1 MSQENELSFSFEQR
15 PDFTW
20 LSVNL
25 EAGQKVLAEPSAMAT
40 MDPNVT
46 MKAGFRGGIGKTVGR
61 MLGGESLIMNT
72 FAAPQ
77 GAGVVRFAPGTPGD
91 MAHKRLAGDKFYLQ
105 RGAFVAHGVGVE
117 LSGRWQGARGFFSGQ
132 GLVLLEATGHGDL
145 FFNAYGAV
153 LPMDVTDE
161 LIVDTGY
168 VVAFDDTLAY
178 EVSVMPGL
186 RPGAKVKSFLFG
198 GEGLVCRFRGQGK
211 VWVQTRD
218 AGAFLRWVNPFR
230 PVRSKNVS
238 ISDD

>member
-1 MSQENELSFSFEQR
+1 MSHSNALDFSFEQR

-20 LSVNL
+20 LNVSL
-25 EAGQKVLAEPSAMAT
+25 RAGQKILAEPSAMAT
-40 MDPNVT
+40 MDPTVT
-46 MKAGFRGGIGKTVGR
+46 MKAGLRGGLGKTFGR

-72 FAAPQ
+72 FAAPTAG
-77 GAGVVRFAPGTPGD
+77 GAVRFAPGTPGD
-91 MAHKRLAGDKFYLQ
+91 MAHKSLDGGKFYLQ
-105 RGAFVAHGVGVE
+105 RGAFVAHSEGVE

-132 GLVLLEATGHGDL
+132 GLVLLEATGQGDL
-145 FFNAYGAV
+145 FFNAYGAI
-153 LPMDVTDE
+153 LPIDVTDE

-168 VVAFDDTLAY
+168 VVAFEDTLAY
-178 EVSVMPGL
+178 QVSVMPGL

-218 AGAFLRWVNPFR
+218 AGAFLRWTYPFR

-238 ISDD
+238 LGDS